1 MPDEEGLRR
10 AYMLANPLTENANN
24 NNGTVQ
30 SNGDGI
36 STKVEEYVANV
47 HGCLDQVWPL
57 TELFSVSFL

>member
-1 MPDEEGLRR
+1 MPDEEGVRR

-24 NNGTVQ
+24 NNGSVQ

-47 HGCLDQVWPL
+47 HGCLDQVWQL
-57 TELFSVSFL
+57 TIAY